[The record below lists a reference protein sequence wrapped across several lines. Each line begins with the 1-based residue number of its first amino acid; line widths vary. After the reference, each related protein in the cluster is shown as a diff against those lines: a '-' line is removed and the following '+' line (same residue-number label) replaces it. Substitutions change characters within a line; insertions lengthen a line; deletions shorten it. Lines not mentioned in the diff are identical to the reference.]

1 MNLIHLRL
9 INLGL
14 LSFLVVF
21 LLGFA
26 GSQLV

>member
-21 LLGFA
+21 LLGFV